1 MQRIYVMFLTLFM
14 AMALVAC
21 DHESAALNTY
31 KTLNSSAIT
40 YDTVM
45 KSAADMRD
53 AGQFSDEKWAE
64 LVDAATIYY
73 DAYQAAVSA
82 LYVYVEAQEKAQTP
96 DTSLLVTA
104 ASQCS
109 EALNDFVQKA
119 YQLGVTIK
127 DTVGGNDG

>member
-14 AMALVAC
+14 AVALVGC
-21 DHESAALNTY
+21 NPEEAALNTY
-31 KTLNSSAIT
+31 KTLNTSAVT

-53 AGQFSDEKWAE
+53 AGQLSDEKWVE

-96 DTSLLVTA
+96 DASLLVIA

>member
-1 MQRIYVMFLTLFM
+1 MRNIYVMFLTLFM
-14 AMALVAC
+14 AVALVGC
-21 DHESAALNTY
+21 DHETAALNTY

-45 KSAADMRD
+45 KAAAEMRD
-53 AGQFSDEKWAE
+53 AGKLSETKWVE
-64 LVDAATIYY
+64 LVDAATVYY

-82 LYVYVEAQEKAQTP
+82 LYVYVEAQEKAEEP
-96 DTSLLVTA
+96 DASILVA
-104 ASQCS
+104 MVSQCS

>member
-1 MQRIYVMFLTLFM
+1 MRRIYAFLLTLFM
-14 AMALVAC
+14 AMTLVAC

-45 KSAADMRD
+45 KSAADMRR
-53 AGQFSDEKWAE
+53 AGQLSDAKWAE

-82 LYVYVEAQEKAQTP
+82 LYVYVDAQEKAQP
-96 DTSLLVTA
+96 ADTSLLVTMT
-104 ASQCS
+104 SQCS
-109 EALNDFVQKA
+109 EALNEFVQKA

>member
-14 AMALVAC
+14 AVALVGC
-21 DHESAALNTY
+21 NHEEAALNTY

-45 KSAADMRD
+45 KSASEMHK
-53 AGQFSDEKWAE
+53 AGQLSDEKWTE
-64 LVDAATIYY
+64 LVNVALMYY
-73 DAYQAAVSA
+73 DAYQVAVSA
-82 LYVYVEAQEKAQTP
+82 LYVYVDAQEKSVTP
-96 DTSLLVTA
+96 DVSLLVA
-104 ASQCS
+104 ATSQCS